1 MINKNARELRYI
13 NDGMAIENPFFGNRN
28 KQLKDLM
35 AKYGKQLHGFTCNHL
50 TFSEIEV

>member
-28 KQLKDLM
+28 QQLKELM
-35 AKYGKQLHGFTCNHL
+35 TKYGKQLRRSTCIHL
-50 TFSEIEV
+50 TFSEIEE